1 MIDPRDLERDL
12 RAIEDELARL
22 EIEYTK
28 FFTNRRARPP
38 NDLRFRLEGRIRRW
52 SSVHI
57 PASADRF
64 RFSTLQARLYTYI
77 RLWDQALRAREEGRP
92 GPFSY
97 QESPDPAR
105 GRAGAGKAGG
115 KSAEPGADAPAQAS
129 HESASR
135 ATPGKP
141 SSE

>member
-1 MIDPRDLERDL
+1 MIDPRDLQRDL
-12 RAIEDELARL
+12 QAIEDELVRL

-38 NDLRFRLEGRIRRW
+38 TDLRTRLEGRIRRW
-52 SSVHI
+52 SNFHMA
-57 PASADRF
+57 ASADRF
-64 RFSTLQARLYTYI
+64 RFSTLQARLSTYV

-92 GPFSY
+92 GPFSH
-97 QESPDPAR
+97 QESPDLAR
-105 GRAGAGKAGG
+105 GRAVTGEASGKATT
-115 KSAEPGADAPAQAS
+115 PRADTPAQAS
-129 HESASR
+129 AEPASR